1 MARPLKSGLD
11 YFPLDVDFLHDRKV
25 RRIVRQNG
33 SAGISAIIALFCEI
47 YRGKGYYVAWDED
60 LCFDICDQTECGADE
75 VKNILRSCLEAHL
88 FDPDLYASHT
98 ILTSSALQQ
107 RYLKINQDCKRKR
120 TIEQTYCLIAGDEPQ
135 ADGVDLSKPS
145 AEGVS
150 SEVTVVKAEVSSDKM
165 PQNKQ
170 EKTKVQ
176 QSKTDQNRPQQSA
189 LQPIGKGGEGAAS
202 PVVKS
207 PSLVQSIDNQENI
220 EIKPILKLNLDA
232 VNVKNEKTVE
242 AINALSQRPE
252 LGGPGCVLW
261 KVLGAQYRPLL
272 VRKDNPG
279 DYILWV
285 LNNPKLFEETYN
297 NYLHKKLRG

>member
-1 MARPLKSGLD
+1 MARPLKNGLD

-33 SAGISAIIALFCEI
+33 SAGIAAIVALFCEI

-60 LCFDICDQTECGADE
+60 LCFDICDQTECTADE
-75 VKNILRSCLEAHL
+75 VKNILRGCLEVRL
-88 FDPDLYASHT
+88 FDPDLYALHT
-98 ILTSSALQQ
+98 ILTSSALQR
-107 RYLKINQDCKRKR
+107 RYIKINQDCKRKR
-120 TIEQTYCLIAGDEPQ
+120 TIDPIYSLIADDEPQ
-135 ADGVDLSKPS
+135 AEGIDLPKS
-145 AEGVS
+145 EMEEVS
-150 SEVTVVKAEVSSDKM
+150 SEVTVVKAEVYSDKT

-170 EKTKVQ
+170 EETKVQ

-189 LQPIGKGGEGAAS
+189 PRPIGKGGEGAVS
-202 PVVKS
+202 PVVQS

-220 EIKPILKLNLDA
+220 AVKPILKLNLDA
-232 VNVKNEKTVE
+232 INVTNVKTVE
-242 AINALSQRPE
+242 AISALSQRPE
-252 LGGPGCVLW
+252 IGGPGGVLW